1 MAKNVESK
9 GGLRVVLFNN
19 RIFRA
24 ELYAISLALNIIF
37 IHRCKDKDFIIFSDS
52 MSSLQALSGFRHDK
66 KVTILYD
73 SENFAIDQTRL
84 VVRLQCHIVR
94 IIIVINVVC

>member
-1 MAKNVESK
+1 MAKNLESK
-9 GGLRVVLFNN
+9 GGLRVVLFNT

-24 ELYAISLALNIIF
+24 ELYAISLSLNIIR
-37 IHRCKDKDFIIFSDS
+37 RCKDKDFIIFS
-52 MSSLQALSGFRHDK
+52 SLQDLSGFRHEK

-73 SENFAIDQTRL
+73 SENFATDQTRL
-84 VVRLQCHIVR
+84 VVRLQCHTVR